1 MHRQH
6 GLQASF
12 SKEDDTDMK
21 SIGELFASPLQVIN
35 LGLETFAESIRVQ
48 GAPVQHVDWRPPAG
62 GNPRIIHLL
71 DSLNVPSIQ
80 KQIEDANHEAVKRI
94 IEAQPVLVDVRQA
107 RDVIPGMH
115 RELILHAG
123 PPLAWEKMC
132 GPVRGAVMG
141 ALMYEGLARDIKE
154 AEKLARSGNI
164 AFDPCHHHRTVGP
177 MAGVVSSS
185 MYVFVVKNETYGN
198 EAYCTLNEGLGKVLR
213 FGAYGTDVIE
223 RLTWME
229 KDLGPALSMAI
240 KERGRRDGGINIK
253 DITARALMMG
263 DECHNRNV
271 AATSLFIK
279 TLIPYLLESDLKRET
294 VQEVIAFLTANDH
307 TFLNLS
313 MAACKASTDPI
324 VGIRNSSIVSTMARN
339 GTELGIRVAG
349 LGDAWYTAPAGM
361 PKGLYFAGFSEQD
374 SCLDLGDSTVSEVA
388 GIGGFAMAA
397 APAIVKFVGG
407 AAADALRYTHEMYEI
422 CFSEHRNYLIPAL
435 DFRGTPVG
443 MDIRFI
449 NERSILPF
457 INTGIA
463 HKNPGIGQIGAGILR
478 APRECFAQALE
489 DFSDLFT

>member
-1 MHRQH
+1 
-6 GLQASF
+6 
-12 SKEDDTDMK
+12 MK
-21 SIGELFASPLQVIN
+21 SIGELFISRLQVVN
-35 LGLETFAESIRVQ
+35 LGLESFAESIRVQ
-48 GAPVQHVDWRPPAG
+48 GVPVQHVDWRPPAG
-62 GNPRIIHLL
+62 GDPRIIHLL

-80 KQIEDANHEAVKRI
+80 KQVEDANREAVKRI
-94 IEAQPVLVDVRQA
+94 IDAQPVLIDVRQA

-123 PPLAWEKMC
+123 PPVAWERMC
-132 GPVRGAVMG
+132 GPVRGAIMG
-141 ALMYEGLARDIKE
+141 ALIYEGLAPNVEE
-154 AEKLARSGNI
+154 AEKLASSGKI
-164 AFDPCHHHRTVGP
+164 TFDPCHHHRTVGP
-177 MAGVVSSS
+177 MAGVVSAS
-185 MYVFVVKNETYGN
+185 MYVYVVKNENYGN

-213 FGAYGTDVIE
+213 FGAYGADVIQ

-229 KDLGPALSMAI
+229 QVLAPALKKAVH
-240 KERGRRDGGINIK
+240 EAGRRDGGINIK

-279 TLIPYLLESDLKRET
+279 ALIPYLLESDLKRET

-349 LGDAWYTAPAGM
+349 LGDRWYTAPAGM

-407 AAADALRYTHEMYEI
+407 KAVDALQFTNEMYDI
-422 CFSEHRNYLIPAL
+422 CFSEHRSYLIPAL

-443 MDIRFI
+443 MDIRLI
-449 NERSILPF
+449 NEQSILPF

-463 HKNPGIGQIGAGILR
+463 HKDPGVGQIGAGILR

-489 DFSDLFT
+489 DFSGLFKER

>member
-1 MHRQH
+1 
-6 GLQASF
+6 
-12 SKEDDTDMK
+12 MK
-21 SIGELFASPLQVIN
+21 SISELFSSPLQVVN
-35 LGLETFAESIRVQ
+35 MGLETFAESIRIQ
-48 GAPVQHVDWRPPAG
+48 GVPVQHVDWRPPAG
-62 GNPRIIHLL
+62 GDPRIIHLL
-71 DSLNVPSIQ
+71 DSLNVASIQ

-94 IEAQPVLVDVRQA
+94 IDAQPVLVDVRQA

-123 PPLAWEKMC
+123 PPVVWEKMC
-132 GPVRGAVMG
+132 GPVRGAIIG
-141 ALMYEGLARDIKE
+141 ALIYEGLARDIKE

-177 MAGVVSSS
+177 MAGIVSAS
-185 MYVFVVKNETYGN
+185 MYVYVVKNEEYGN

-229 KDLGPALSMAI
+229 KILGPALSMSI
-240 KERGRRDGGINIK
+240 KEAGRRNGGINIK

-279 TLIPYLLESDLKRET
+279 TLIHYLLESDLKRET
-294 VQEVIAFLTANDH
+294 VAEVIAFLTANDH

-349 LGDAWYTAPAGM
+349 MGDRWYTVPAGM

-374 SCLDLGDSTVSEVA
+374 SCLDLGDSTVSEAA

-407 AAADALRYTHEMYEI
+407 TAADALRYTHEMYEI
-422 CFSEHRNYLIPAL
+422 CFSEHRNYLLPAL

-489 DFSDLFT
+489 DFSNLFS

>member
-21 SIGELFASPLQVIN
+21 SIGELFASPLQVVN

-164 AFDPCHHHRTVGP
+164 TFDPCHHHRTVGP

-185 MYVFVVKNETYGN
+185 MYVYVVKNETYGN

-279 TLIPYLLESDLKRET
+279 TLIPYLLESDLTRKT

-349 LGDAWYTAPAGM
+349 MGDAWYTAPAGM